1 MEDTSLKDIVSWTE
15 DGKAFTIYDV
25 QKFTD
30 EVMPLHFSRYLS
42 RYNFVSFVRQLNNYV
57 SHPSRGLPTRI
68 YRGFNHHRLVW
79 IYTTVPVI
87 ARGRGWPSI
96 ADPARVHPTL
106 PVRCRRPLFCN
117 TDGDRKMV
125 KKIDF
130 TS

>member
-79 IYTTVPVI
+79 IYITVPVI

-96 ADPARVHPTL
+96 AHPARVHPTL
-106 PVRCRRPLFCN
+106 PVRMSSPTFLQHWRGP
-117 TDGDRKMV
+117 KMF